1 MRVIGKAEVDG
12 KFQYTANGTLTDK
25 KPAIV
30 NSSGQAEQVFS
41 TIQHLGD
48 RVFVSDNNCNYVRS
62 CYDSNSNRIVYIYQ
76 DTDNN
81 TYGTAV
87 VGEIIG
93 DTISFGTPVVFNSSA
108 NTVNMNC
115 EFNSTNNKIFVIY
128 VKSPTSYGRGKIGTV
143 DPSDNSISFGAETQW
158 EDQGGMNSTR
168 PGMTYHSNGDKMV
181 VTYRES
187 CLLYTSDAADE

>member
-1 MRVIGKAEVDG
+1 MEGDAFEGQASAASTLDLYISYEVISQQENNLRVIGKAEVDG

-93 DTISFGTPVVFNSSA
+93 DTISFGKPVVFNSSA

-115 EFNSTNNKIFVIY
+115 EFNLSLIHI
-128 VKSPTSYGRGKIGTV
+128 
-143 DPSDNSISFGAETQW
+143 
-158 EDQGGMNSTR
+158 
-168 PGMTYHSNGDKMV
+168 
-181 VTYRES
+181 
-187 CLLYTSDAADE
+187 